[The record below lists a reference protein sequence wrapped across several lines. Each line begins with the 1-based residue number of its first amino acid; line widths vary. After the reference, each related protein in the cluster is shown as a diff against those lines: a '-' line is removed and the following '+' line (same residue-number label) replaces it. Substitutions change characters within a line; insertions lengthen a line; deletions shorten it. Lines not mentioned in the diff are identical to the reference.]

1 MNREEHLINSLIFW
15 KMRGKLKFKML
26 LVRPLAILEIHC
38 QELIIILFLDKL
50 NSFNQLIQTFPKY
63 KKLQLIIL
71 VLD

>member
-15 KMRGKLKFKML
+15 KMRGKLKLKML
-26 LVRPLAILEIHC
+26 LVRALAILEIHC
-38 QELIIILFLDKL
+38 QELIVILFLDKL
-50 NSFNQLIQTFPKY
+50 NSFNQLIQTFPKH

>member
-15 KMRGKLKFKML
+15 KMRGKLKLKML
-26 LVRPLAILEIHC
+26 LVRVLAILEIHYL
-38 QELIIILFLDKL
+38 ELIIILFLDKL

>member
-15 KMRGKLKFKML
+15 KMRGKLKLKML

>member
-26 LVRPLAILEIHC
+26 LVRALAILEIHC